1 MKCHSSLWMV
11 FLLILRIL
19 NKVIHISSSVTA
31 PILFYQFDACN
42 CPISLHQPMPT
53 HYSSKILG
61 AIQVVMFKFYHLQAV
76 QCVPYQTSPLAAHTV
91 KDLPSEDK
99 ETPPFLSRQHTWI
112 SSLQS
117 LQNRLK
123 GEQEPKKIKKKINTS
138 NSRNDFNTAD
148 VILSLACIKVL
159 LILWN

>member
-1 MKCHSSLWMV
+1 
-11 FLLILRIL
+11 
-19 NKVIHISSSVTA
+19 
-31 PILFYQFDACN
+31 
-42 CPISLHQPMPT
+42 MPT

-76 QCVPYQTSPLAAHTV
+76 QGVPYQTSKLAAHTV
-91 KDLPSEDK
+91 KDLPPEDK

-138 NSRNDFNTAD
+138 NLAEITL
-148 VILSLACIKVL
+148 IHQTLSYLWLALKYF
-159 LILWN
+159 